1 MIDGIDPTQIIACAI
16 RPAGSWIH
24 LLTLVAFVFA
34 ARAAATR
41 TPARGQAPSQGGI

>member
-1 MIDGIDPTQIIACAI
+1 MIDGMDPTQIVACAI

-34 ARAAATR
+34 AGAVAPR
-41 TPARGQAPSQGGI
+41 TPARAQAPS